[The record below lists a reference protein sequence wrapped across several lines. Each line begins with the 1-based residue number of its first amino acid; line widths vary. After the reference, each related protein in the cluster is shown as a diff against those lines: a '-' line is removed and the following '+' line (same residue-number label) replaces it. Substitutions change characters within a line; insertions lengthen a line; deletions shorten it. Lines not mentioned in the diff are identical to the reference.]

1 VINVCGQDVRIDG
14 RMIRIASLDGDMYTF
29 PDDLD
34 ALLGALRKSGTRI
47 DLFTFMQR
55 IPETTPKYDFP
66 MEWDNLAVLP
76 VSTFENW
83 WKNQINSFP
92 RNRARQAEKRGAVLR
107 EVPFG
112 DEFLKGMCQIYNE
125 VPVRQGKRF
134 TLYGM
139 TLEKAREYAGT
150 FLDRSI
156 FIGAFLGDSMIGF
169 GKLVV
174 NESRTHACL
183 VHILSMVQHKDK
195 APTNALI
202 AAAVRACADRKI
214 SFLAYERFSYGKK
227 QGDTLSHFKEVNGFR
242 RMDLPRYYIPLTAAG
257 RIAFR
262 LGLHHR
268 FVDLLPE
275 SLTSRLRKLR
285 TAWHAR
291 KIQSVTEA

>member
-202 AAAVRACADRKI
+202 AAAVRACAERKI
-214 SFLAYERFSYGKK
+214 SFLVYERFSYGKK
-227 QGDTLSHFKEVNGFR
+227 QADTLSHFKEVNGFR

-291 KIQSVTEA
+291 KVQSVTEA